1 MLKKSTYLC
10 LAVSLPAF
18 AADDTAQRLW
28 QNTRQAVQV
37 QERKN
42 VADDAFQTG
51 IENPQQETKPD
62 TGEALF
68 MAVNHSDWPEVRRLL
83 AQYRQEPDHD
93 GDVALFA
100 DAALSKAE
108 GDMEAAQ
115 QKYEALLQRQPD
127 FTRGRLDLARVL
139 FDDHL
144 NREAAA
150 EFAKAAQ
157 EPLPE
162 PVLSNIRSFQTA
174 IDQRQNLQGSFNIG
188 GVWNSNVNEGAG
200 GFKCN
205 TEFEGECI
213 DYWSSPEPQS
223 ASGLKYEAAL
233 SKHWQV
239 QGHHGI
245 AARALAFGRVYRN
258 RQEHNE
264 HTLNLSA
271 GYQFTNA
278 RRSLTL
284 SPLWEWSAEGSHA
297 SHRAHGARAEW
308 NESKGKWAWNTE
320 TEWKKLKY
328 FNEESAHNNGNSFAV
343 YNTLTYMPQ
352 EDWALFG
359 GLDWQ
364 KRTTEDGQGD
374 YRQPA
379 LRIGA
384 GKQFAGGFDASA
396 LAIFQ
401 HRSYKADDAIFEQ
414 RRRDN
419 EQIYILSAGADRWS
433 IAGIKPTLTFKHRRV
448 NSNIKWMYKYR
459 QNEIGLS
466 LVKVF

>member
-1 MLKKSTYLC
+1 MYLW

-37 QERKN
+37 QEKKN
-42 VADDAFQTG
+42 VDDNAFQTG
-51 IENPQQETKPD
+51 IETPGQATQQD

-68 MAVNHSDWPEVRRLL
+68 LAVNNSDWPTARRLL
-83 AQYRQEPDHD
+83 VQYRQEPDYD
-93 GDVALFA
+93 EDIALFA
-100 DAALSKAE
+100 DAAISKAD
-108 GDMEAAQ
+108 GNMKAAR
-115 QKYEALLQRQPD
+115 QKYETLLQRQPD
-127 FTRGRLDLARVL
+127 FTRGRLDLARLL

-144 NREAAA
+144 NREAEA
-150 EFAKAAQ
+150 EFAKAAR

-162 PVLSNIRSFQTA
+162 PVLSNIQSFQTA
-174 IDQRQNLQGSFNIG
+174 IDKRQSWQGSLNVG

-200 GFKCN
+200 GFYCEE
-205 TEFEGECI
+205 EFEGECI
-213 DYWSSPEPQS
+213 GNYWRSPEPES
-223 ASGLKYEAAL
+223 ALGIKYEAAAT
-233 SKHWQV
+233 KHWQV

-258 RQEHNE
+258 HQEHNE

-278 RRSLTL
+278 RRSFTL

-297 SHRAHGARAEW
+297 SHRAYGARAEW
-308 NESKGKWAWNTE
+308 NENKGNWSWNTE

-328 FNEESAHNNGNSFAV
+328 FNEEDTHNDGTLLAV
-343 YNTLTYMPQ
+343 YNTLSYSPR

-364 KRTTEDGQGD
+364 QRKTEDGQGD

-379 LRIGA
+379 LRVGA
-384 GKQFAGGFDASA
+384 AKQFANGFDASA
-396 LAIFQ
+396 HAIFQ
-401 HRSYKADDAIFEQ
+401 HRSYKSEDGIFEK

-419 EQIYILSAGADRWS
+419 EQIYILNVGADRWS
-433 IAGIKPTLTFKHRRV
+433 IAGMKPTFTFKHRRV
-448 NSNIKWMYKYR
+448 NSNIKWMYRYR
-459 QNEIGLS
+459 QNEVGLS
-466 LVKVF
+466 LVKMF